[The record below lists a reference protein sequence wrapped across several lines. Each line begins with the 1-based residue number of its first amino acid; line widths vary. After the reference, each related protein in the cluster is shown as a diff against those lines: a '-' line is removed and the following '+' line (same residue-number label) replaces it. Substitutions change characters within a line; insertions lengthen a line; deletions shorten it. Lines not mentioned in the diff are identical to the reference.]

1 MTDPEAADSPETA
14 GSPETASPDAG
25 GPGAPPRPGWR
36 ALRRRTRAAAI
47 GGAAVAVAVV
57 VAGAAFLAFGPVGF
71 GPGPLSVGYVSS
83 SGIVPPEDS
92 TMIVIPVGAAA
103 ATTAVIDAVGIRG
116 GGGYHAPR
124 EIRVVGIAG
133 QACRGIWLTG
143 PGGFAARCAP
153 GGTVP
158 LLHRAVPRS
167 LAAAAIDIGIEVGP
181 PGAGRCW
188 GVGRV
193 SVHYHVGHRHYVNA
207 SVQSLSGCKSP

>member
-1 MTDPEAADSPETA
+1 MSHINCALMTYPETA
-14 GSPETASPDAG
+14 AAP
-25 GPGAPPRPGWR
+25 GPRRKLSRR
-36 ALRRRTRAAAI
+36 ARAAVI
-47 GGAAVAVAVV
+47 GGAAAAAAVIA
-57 VAGAAFLAFGPVGF
+57 AGAGFLAFGPVGR
-71 GPGPLSVGYVSS
+71 GPGPLSVGFVSS
-83 SGIVPPEDS
+83 SGIVPPDDS
-92 TMIVIPVGAAA
+92 TMIIVPVGAAA
-103 ATTAVIDAVGIRG
+103 STTAVIDAVGIRG

-124 EIRVVGIAG
+124 EIRVVGITG

-143 PGGFAARCAP
+143 PGRFTARCAP

-181 PGAGRCW
+181 PGAAGCW

-207 SVQSLSGCKSP
+207 SVESLSGCKSP